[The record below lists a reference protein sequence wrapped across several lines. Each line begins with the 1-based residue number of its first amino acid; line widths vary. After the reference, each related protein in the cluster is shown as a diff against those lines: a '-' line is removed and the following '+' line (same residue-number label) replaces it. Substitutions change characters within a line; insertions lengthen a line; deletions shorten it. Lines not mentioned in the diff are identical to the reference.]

1 MGDKRLT
8 PEGVP
13 VYNFAFDVTPA
24 ELITGIITEKGV
36 LQPPYGLAIWAAL
49 NEASAAPDAEDA
61 ANGVDAAGKGR

>member
-1 MGDKRLT
+1 M
-8 PEGVP
+8 
-13 VYNFAFDVTPA
+13 YNFDFEFTPA

-61 ANGVDAAGKGR
+61 ANGVDAAGMGR